1 MSCGIYKYENL
12 ITHQIYIGQAIDLQE
27 RYKKHKQNMS
37 DLNHMEDFY
46 IGLREYGLENFSY
59 EILEEFE
66 AFDQNLL
73 NELECYYIEKY
84 NSMKPNGYNMIPGG
98 SNGAGLA
105 KSKIVYQFDLLGN
118 FIQEF
123 YSAHEA
129 SRKTGIDYSS
139 ICSCCRKEKTNTKN
153 YQWSYDRNDVSIRDI
168 HLQVTYRD
176 RRVLQYDKNGNIIQ
190 IYTTLTEAAA
200 ASGVAKSTISNV
212 CRGIGKSG
220 GGFIWRYEDIID
232 PKIDKIQKAN
242 KKVVLQFDKS
252 GNYIAEFESASAAS
266 QQTGI
271 NLGNI
276 SQVCMNKRK
285 TAGGYIWKYKEK
297 NEEK

>member
-12 ITHQIYIGQAIDLQE
+12 ITHQIYIGQAIDLSE
-27 RYKKHKQNMS
+27 RYKKHKQNIS
-37 DLNHMEDFY
+37 DLNHTEDFY

-59 EILEEFE
+59 EILEEFDVFNQE
-66 AFDQNLL
+66 QL

-84 NSMKPNGYNMIPGG
+84 NSMRPNGYNMVPGG

-105 KSKIVYQFDLLGN
+105 KSKSVYQFDLFGN

-129 SRKTGIDYSS
+129 SRQTNIDYSS
-139 ICSCCRKEKTNTKN
+139 ICSCCRKEKLNTKN
-153 YQWSYDRNDVSIRDI
+153 FQWSYDKEDASIKDI
-168 HLQVTYRD
+168 HTQVIYRD

-190 IYTTLTEAAA
+190 IYSTLSEAAA

-220 GGFIWRYEDIID
+220 GGFIWRYEDID
-232 PKIDKIQKAN
+232 NPNENKTSRTN
-242 KKVVLQFDKS
+242 KKVVIQFDKA
-252 GNYIAEFESASAAS
+252 GNYIAEFESVSVAAQS
-266 QQTGI
+266 TGI

-285 TAGGYIWKYKEK
+285 TAGGYIWKYKE
-297 NEEK
+297 

>member
-12 ITHQIYIGQAIDLQE
+12 ITHQIYIGQAIDLYE
-27 RYKKHKQNMS
+27 RYKKHKQNIF

-46 IGLREYGLENFSY
+46 LGLRQYGLENFSY

-66 AFDQNLL
+66 VFDQDLL

-84 NSMKPNGYNMIPGG
+84 NSMRPNGYNMTPGG

-105 KSKIVYQFDLLGN
+105 KSKTVYQFDLFGN

-129 SRKTGIDYSS
+129 SRNTGIDYSS
-139 ICSCCRKEKTNTKN
+139 ICSCCRKEKINTKN
-153 YQWSYDRNDVSIRDI
+153 YQWSYERNDPLIMDI
-168 HLQVTYRD
+168 HYQANYKSRK
-176 RRVLQYDKNGNIIQ
+176 VLQCDKNGNIIQ
-190 IYTTLTEAAA
+190 IYATLADAAA

-220 GGFIWRYEDIID
+220 GGFIWKYEDIVD
-232 PKIDKIQKAN
+232 PKSHSIQKTN
-242 KKVVLQFDKS
+242 KKPVLQFDKS
-252 GNYIAEFESASAAS
+252 GNYIAEFESASAAALI
-266 QQTGI
+266 TGI

-285 TAGGYIWKYKEK
+285 TAGGYIWKYKD
-297 NEEK
+297 

>member
-12 ITHQIYIGQAIDLQE
+12 ITHQIYIGQAIDLYE

-37 DLNHMEDFY
+37 DLNHTEDFY

-59 EILEEFE
+59 EILEEFDY
-66 AFDQNLL
+66 FDQDLL
-73 NELECYYIEKY
+73 NQLECYYIEKY
-84 NSMKPNGYNMIPGG
+84 NSMKPNGYNMVPGG
-98 SNGAGLA
+98 SNGTGLA
-105 KSKIVYQFDLLGN
+105 KSKSVYQFDLFGN

-129 SRKTGIDYSS
+129 SRQTGIDYSS
-139 ICSCCRKEKTNTKN
+139 ICSCCRKEKQNTKN
-153 YQWSYDRNDVSIRDI
+153 YQWSYDRNDISIQDI
-168 HLQVTYRD
+168 HSQVTYKD
-176 RRVLQYDKNGNIIQ
+176 RRVIQCDKNGNIIQ
-190 IYTTLTEAAA
+190 IYTTLDEAAV
-200 ASGVAKSTISNV
+200 ASKVAKSTISNV
-212 CRGIGKSG
+212 CHGIGKSG
-220 GGFIWRYEDIID
+220 GGFLWYYEDNPN
-232 PKIDKIQKAN
+232 PKANITIKSN

-252 GNYIAEFESASAAS
+252 GNYIAEFESASAAA

-285 TAGGYIWKYKEK
+285 TAGGYIWKYKE
-297 NEEK
+297 

>member
-12 ITHQIYIGQAIDLQE
+12 ITHQVYIGQAIDLCE
-27 RYKKHKQNMS
+27 RYKKHQWNIV
-37 DLNHMEDFY
+37 DPNHTEDFY
-46 IGLREYGLENFSY
+46 VGLREYGLENFSY

-66 AFDQNLL
+66 KFDQDLL

-84 NSMKPNGYNMIPGG
+84 NSMKPNGYNMVPGG

-105 KSKIVYQFDLLGN
+105 KSKAVYQFDLFGN

-129 SRKTGIDYSS
+129 SRQTGIDYSS
-139 ICSCCRKEKTNTKN
+139 ICSCCRKEKQNTKN
-153 YQWSYDRNDVSIRDI
+153 YQWSYERNDISITDI

-176 RRVLQYDKNGNIIQ
+176 RRVLQCDKSGNVIQ
-190 IYTTLTEAAA
+190 IYSTLAEAAA
-200 ASGVAKSTISNV
+200 ATGVAKSTISNV

-220 GGFIWRYEDIID
+220 GGFIWCYEDNPN
-232 PKIDKIQKAN
+232 PKANITVKSN

-252 GNYIAEFESASAAS
+252 GNYIAEFESVSAAA

-285 TAGGYIWKYKEK
+285 TAGGYIWKYKE
-297 NEEK
+297 

>member
-12 ITHQIYIGQAIDLQE
+12 ITHQVYIGQAIDLCE
-27 RYKKHKQNMS
+27 RYKKHQWNIA
-37 DLNHMEDFY
+37 DPNHTEDFY
-46 IGLREYGLENFSY
+46 VGLREYGLENFSY

-66 AFDQNLL
+66 KFDQDLL

-84 NSMKPNGYNMIPGG
+84 NSMKPNGYNMVPGG

-105 KSKIVYQFDLLGN
+105 KSKAVYQFDLFGN

-129 SRKTGIDYSS
+129 SRQTGIDYSS
-139 ICSCCRKEKTNTKN
+139 ICSCCRKEKQNTKN
-153 YQWSYDRNDVSIRDI
+153 YQWSYERNDISITDI

-176 RRVLQYDKNGNIIQ
+176 RRVLQCDKSGNVIQ
-190 IYTTLTEAAA
+190 IYSTLAEAAA
-200 ASGVAKSTISNV
+200 ATGVAKSTISNV

-220 GGFIWRYEDIID
+220 GGFIWYYKDNPN
-232 PKIDKIQKAN
+232 PKANITVKSN

-252 GNYIAEFESASAAS
+252 GNYIAEFESVSAAA

-285 TAGGYIWKYKEK
+285 TAGGYIWKYKE
-297 NEEK
+297 

>member
-1 MSCGIYKYENL
+1 M
-12 ITHQIYIGQAIDLQE
+12 
-27 RYKKHKQNMS
+27 
-37 DLNHMEDFY
+37 
-46 IGLREYGLENFSY
+46 
-59 EILEEFE
+59 
-66 AFDQNLL
+66 

-84 NSMKPNGYNMIPGG
+84 NSMKPNGYNMVPGG

-105 KSKIVYQFDLLGN
+105 KSKTVYQFDLFGN

-129 SRKTGIDYSS
+129 SRQTDIDYSS
-139 ICSCCRKEKTNTKN
+139 ICSCCRKEKQNTKN
-153 YQWSYDRNDVSIRDI
+153 YQWSYERDDISITDI
-168 HLQVTYRD
+168 HSQVTYRD
-176 RRVLQYDKNGNIIQ
+176 RRVLQCDKSGNVIQ
-190 IYTTLTEAAA
+190 VYTTLAEAAA

-220 GGFIWRYEDIID
+220 GGFIWYYEDNPN
-232 PKIDKIQKAN
+232 PKANITVKSN

-252 GNYIAEFESASAAS
+252 GNYIAEFESVSTAA

-285 TAGGYIWKYKEK
+285 TAGGYIWKYKE
-297 NEEK
+297 

>member
-12 ITHQIYIGQAIDLQE
+12 ITHQIYIGQAIDLCE
-27 RYKKHKQNMS
+27 RYKKHKQNIS

-46 IGLREYGLENFSY
+46 LDLRQYGLENFSY

-66 AFDQNLL
+66 VFDQDLL

-84 NSMKPNGYNMIPGG
+84 NSMRPNGYNMIPGG

-105 KSKIVYQFDLLGN
+105 KSKTVYQFDLFGN

-129 SRKTGIDYSS
+129 SRNTGIDYSS
-139 ICSCCRKEKTNTKN
+139 ICSCCRKEKINTKN
-153 YQWSYDRNDVSIRDI
+153 YQWSYERNDPLIMDI
-168 HLQVTYRD
+168 HYQANYKSRK
-176 RRVLQYDKNGNIIQ
+176 VLQCDKNGNIIQ
-190 IYTTLTEAAA
+190 IYATLADAAA

-220 GGFIWRYEDIID
+220 GGFIWKYEDIID
-232 PKIDKIQKAN
+232 PKSHIIQKTN
-242 KKVVLQFDKS
+242 KKPVLQFDKS

-266 QQTGI
+266 LITGI

-285 TAGGYIWKYKEK
+285 TAGGYIWKYKD
-297 NEEK
+297 

>member
-12 ITHQIYIGQAIDLQE
+12 ITHQIYIGQAIDLYE
-27 RYKKHKQNMS
+27 RYKKHKQNIS

-46 IGLREYGLENFSY
+46 LGLRQYGLENFSY

-66 AFDQNLL
+66 VFDQDLL

-84 NSMKPNGYNMIPGG
+84 SSMRPNGYNMTPGG

-105 KSKIVYQFDLLGN
+105 KSKTVYQFDLFGN

-129 SRKTGIDYSS
+129 SRNTGIDYGS
-139 ICSCCRKEKTNTKN
+139 ICSCCRKEKINTKN
-153 YQWSYDRNDVSIRDI
+153 YQWSYERNDPLIMDI
-168 HLQVTYRD
+168 HYQANYKSRK
-176 RRVLQYDKNGNIIQ
+176 VLQYDKNGNIIQ
-190 IYTTLTEAAA
+190 IYATLADAAA

-220 GGFIWRYEDIID
+220 GGFIWKYEDIVD
-232 PKIDKIQKAN
+232 PKSHIVQKTN
-242 KKVVLQFDKS
+242 KKPVLQFDKS
-252 GNYIAEFESASAAS
+252 GNYIAEFEAASAAALI
-266 QQTGI
+266 TGI

-285 TAGGYIWKYKEK
+285 TAGGYIWKYKD
-297 NEEK
+297 